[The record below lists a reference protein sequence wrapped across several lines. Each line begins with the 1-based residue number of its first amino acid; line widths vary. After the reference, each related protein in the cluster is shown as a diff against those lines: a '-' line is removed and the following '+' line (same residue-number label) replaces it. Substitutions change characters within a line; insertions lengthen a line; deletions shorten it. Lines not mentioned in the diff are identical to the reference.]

1 MLPPMLPPIL
11 PPCFPPRQQHRQPRA
26 HHLHLRPIHRPLNQ
40 PTEIPQIRF
49 FPAVLM
55 VLLDVE
61 ELFDAGVLF
70 VELLGVGDRDYGV
83 LFAGD
88 EDYGCGLVVVVG
100 RIGIGIW
107 F

>member
-1 MLPPMLPPIL
+1 
-11 PPCFPPRQQHRQPRA
+11 
-26 HHLHLRPIHRPLNQ
+26 
-40 PTEIPQIRF
+40 
-49 FPAVLM
+49 M

-70 VELLGVGDRDYGV
+70 VELLGVGDGDYGV

-88 EDYGCGLVVVVG
+88 EDYGGGLVVRGVG
-100 RIGIGIW
+100 IWVGIGIW

>member
-1 MLPPMLPPIL
+1 ML

-70 VELLGVGDRDYGV
+70 VELLGVGDGNDGV

-88 EDYGCGLVVVVG
+88 EDYGCGLVVRGVSIWV
-100 RIGIGIW
+100 GIGIW
-107 F
+107 L